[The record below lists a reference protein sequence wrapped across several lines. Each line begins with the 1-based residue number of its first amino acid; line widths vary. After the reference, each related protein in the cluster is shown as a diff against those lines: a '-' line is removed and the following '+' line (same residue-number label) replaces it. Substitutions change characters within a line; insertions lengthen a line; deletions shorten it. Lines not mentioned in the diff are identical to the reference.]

1 MADYPE
7 GYKYTKE
14 HEWISVDGNE
24 GTIGITDHA
33 QAELGDVVYV
43 ELPAVG
49 DQLTAGDAFGTIES
63 VKAVSELYAPISG
76 EVTAVHE
83 ELVDQPEL
91 VNEDPH
97 GAAWMIRVNVGDS
110 GVSEGLMSA
119 ADYRSFLETADGG
132 H

>member
-7 GYKYTKE
+7 DYKYTKE
-14 HEWISVDGNE
+14 HEWISVEGNE
-24 GTIGITDHA
+24 GTVGITYHA

-49 DQLTAGDAFGTIES
+49 DHLEAGQPFGTIES
-63 VKAVSELYAPISG
+63 VKAVSELYAPVSG
-76 EVTAVHE
+76 EVTGVHE
-83 ELVDQPEL
+83 ELLDQPEL

-97 GAAWMIRVNVGDS
+97 GAAWMVTVSMADS
-110 GVSEGLMSA
+110 SEMEGLLSFS
-119 ADYRSFLETADGG
+119 DYVSFLESAEGD

>member
-7 GYKYTKE
+7 SYKYTKE
-14 HEWISVDGNE
+14 HEWISVDGDE

-33 QAELGDVVYV
+33 QAELGNVVYV

-49 DQLTAGDAFGTIES
+49 DQLQAGQPFGTIES

-76 EVTAVHE
+76 EVTAIHE

-91 VNEDPH
+91 FNEDPH
-97 GAAWMIRVNVGDS
+97 GAAWMVRMRVADS
-110 GVSEGLMSA
+110 GEIDALMSSG
-119 ADYRSFLETADGG
+119 DYVTFLETADGG

>member
-7 GYKYTKE
+7 DYKYTKE
-14 HEWISVDGNE
+14 HEWISVEGNE
-24 GTIGITDHA
+24 GTVGITYHA

-49 DQLTAGDAFGTIES
+49 DHLEAGQPFGTIES
-63 VKAVSELYAPISG
+63 VKAVSELYAPVSG
-76 EVTAVHE
+76 EVTGVHE
-83 ELVDQPEL
+83 ELLDQPEL

-97 GAAWMIRVNVGDS
+97 GAAWMVRLSMADS
-110 GVSEGLMSA
+110 SEMEGLLSFS
-119 ADYRSFLETADGG
+119 DYVSFLESTEGD

>member
-7 GYKYTKE
+7 DYKYTKE
-14 HEWISVDGNE
+14 HEWISVEGNE
-24 GTIGITDHA
+24 GTVGITYHA

-49 DQLTAGDAFGTIES
+49 DHLEAGQPFGTIES
-63 VKAVSELYAPISG
+63 VKAVSELYAPVSG
-76 EVTAVHE
+76 EVTGVHE
-83 ELVDQPEL
+83 ELLDQPEL

-97 GAAWMIRVNVGDS
+97 GAAWMVRLSMADS
-110 GVSEGLMSA
+110 SEMEGLLSFS
-119 ADYRSFLETADGG
+119 DYVSFLESAEGD

>member
-7 GYKYTKE
+7 DYKYTKE
-14 HEWISVDGNE
+14 HEWISVEGNE
-24 GTIGITDHA
+24 GTVGITYHA

-49 DQLTAGDAFGTIES
+49 DHLEAGQPFGTIES
-63 VKAVSELYAPISG
+63 VKAVSELYAPVSG
-76 EVTAVHE
+76 EVTGVHE
-83 ELVDQPEL
+83 ELLDQPEL

-97 GAAWMIRVNVGDS
+97 GAAWMVRVSMTDS
-110 GVSEGLMSA
+110 SEMEGLLSFS
-119 ADYRSFLETADGG
+119 DYVSFLESAEGD